1 MNKEKKTLS
10 AKKYLG
16 QLAVID
22 EAINQDLERLS
33 EMKENTLC
41 TGGIDYSR
49 DRVQTS
55 PVGDR
60 LCSDVTRY
68 TAFNE
73 EINEEIDRFID
84 ARERIIK
91 EIRELH
97 DVNYIQVL
105 YKVYVQF
112 KTLTMTSRE
121 MQRSYNFVLNVH
133 KMALKEF
140 EGMHKDLTYLC

>member
-1 MNKEKKTLS
+1 MSKEKKTLS
-10 AKKYLG
+10 AKKYLS

-73 EINEEIDRFID
+73 EINAEIDRFID
-84 ARERIIK
+84 AKERIIK

-121 MQRSYNFVLNVH
+121 MRRSYNFVLNVH